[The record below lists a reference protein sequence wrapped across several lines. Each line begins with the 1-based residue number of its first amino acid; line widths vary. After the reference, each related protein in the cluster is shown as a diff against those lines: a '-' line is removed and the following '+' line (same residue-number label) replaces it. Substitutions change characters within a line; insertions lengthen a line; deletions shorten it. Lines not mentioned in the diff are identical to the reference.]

1 MAQDDVADFRA
12 PGEPAWWEARKLV
25 RAASA
30 GVLATQAGGQPFAAL
45 VTPAT
50 AVDGSILLLLSG
62 LSEHTR
68 QLRADGRCAVMV
80 SGANDDPNPQAGPRV
95 TVSGVAVRTDD
106 PRHRARWLA
115 RHPYAAFYAGLG
127 DFTMWRVQPSGA
139 NFIGGFARAFRLG
152 RDELL
157 SGAEAVVALE
167 AAEAGIVAR
176 CNAERAEALA
186 ALGARVGGEAGTWR
200 MVGVDPDGVDLGLD
214 ERVARVA
221 FAEPVGDAAEVQ
233 RELVRL
239 VGEQGGKLG
248 SAQTRD
254 GRAAP

>member
-1 MAQDDVADFRA
+1 MAQDDEPDLRA
-12 PGEPAWWEARKLV
+12 PGEPAWWEARRLV
-25 RAASA
+25 RAAGA

-95 TVSGVAVRTDD
+95 TVSGVAARTDD

-115 RHPYAAFYAGLG
+115 RHPYAAFYAGLA
-127 DFTMWRVQPSGA
+127 DFTMWRVEASGA

-152 RDELL
+152 REELL
-157 SGAEAVVALE
+157 PSAAAAAALE
-167 AAEAGIVAR
+167 ASEAGIVGH
-176 CNAERAEALA
+176 CNADHADALA
-186 ALGARVGGEAGTWR
+186 AMAVRAGGEAGAWR
-200 MVGVDPDGVDLGLD
+200 MVAVDPDGFDLALD
-214 ERVARVA
+214 DRVVRVA
-221 FAEPVGDAAEVQ
+221 FAEPVEDGAGVRRA
-233 RELVRL
+233 LVRM
-239 VGEQGGKLG
+239 VGG
-248 SAQTRD
+248 
-254 GRAAP
+254 AA